1 MLPDLPLPC
10 QIIFVLK
17 MVSTVRCF
25 FCFTMEANTMN
36 LDITAPIVCNI
47 GCHGTLADESF
58 CHLLIMFANSWD
70 PDKKQQSV
78 YPDLDPN
85 RLTQ

>member
-1 MLPDLPLPC
+1 
-10 QIIFVLK
+10 
-17 MVSTVRCF
+17 
-25 FCFTMEANTMN
+25 MN

-70 PDKKQQSV
+70 PD
-78 YPDLDPN
+78 
-85 RLTQ
+85 